1 MNDYLDN
8 ILPEYTMTVMLLIL
22 AVMIFILI
30 RQYEKRI
37 KQSQTDLYL
46 EGYKD
51 GCKAGADK
59 TAEMISDYNKKLFN
73 RKKEGVKWKI

>member
-1 MNDYLDN
+1 MLET
-8 ILPEYTMTVMLLIL
+8 ITPEHIKIALLLII
-22 AVMIFILI
+22 AVMIVILI
-30 RQYEKRI
+30 ILYEKRLKI
-37 KQSQTDLYL
+37 NASHFYL

-73 RKKEGVKWKI
+73 RKNEGVK

>member
-1 MNDYLDN
+1 MND

-30 RQYEKRI
+30 RQFEERI
-37 KQSQTDLYL
+37 KQVKTDFYL

-51 GCKAGADK
+51 GCKATADK
-59 TAEMISDYNKKLFN
+59 TTEMIREINENYVNKYEVL
-73 RKKEGVKWKI
+73 

>member
-1 MNDYLDN
+1 MND

-30 RQYEKRI
+30 RQFEERI
-37 KQSQTDLYL
+37 KQVKSDFYL

-51 GCKAGADK
+51 GCKATADK
-59 TAEMISDYNKKLFN
+59 TTEMIKDLNKKNIVNKNEVL
-73 RKKEGVKWKI
+73 

>member
-1 MNDYLDN
+1 MND

-22 AVMIFILI
+22 GVMIFILI
-30 RQYEKRI
+30 RQYEERI
-37 KQSQTDLYL
+37 KKTKSFFYL

-59 TAEMISDYNKKLFN
+59 TAEMIRDLNEKYRVNKNEVL
-73 RKKEGVKWKI
+73 

>member
-1 MNDYLDN
+1 MND
-8 ILPEYTMTVMLLIL
+8 ILPEWTMTVMLLIL

-30 RQYEKRI
+30 RQFDERI
-37 KQSQTDLYL
+37 EQVKADFYL

-59 TAEMISDYNKKLFN
+59 TAEMIREINENYVNKNEVL
-73 RKKEGVKWKI
+73 

>member
-1 MNDYLDN
+1 MND

-30 RQYEKRI
+30 RQFEERI
-37 KQSQTDLYL
+37 KKTKSFFYL

-59 TAEMISDYNKKLFN
+59 TAEMIRDLNEKYRVNKNEVL
-73 RKKEGVKWKI
+73 

>member
-1 MNDYLDN
+1 MND
-8 ILPEYTMTVMLLIL
+8 IIPEYITTVLLTIL

-37 KQSQTDLYL
+37 KQVKANFYL

-51 GCKAGADK
+51 GCKATADK
-59 TAEMISDYNKKLFN
+59 TTEMIRELNEKYVNKNEAL
-73 RKKEGVKWKI
+73 